1 MRYKCLYSYDGSQF
15 DGYQKQKNTNN
26 TIQFCLEECLSSLF
40 KQPMSVVGCGRT
52 DKGVSALKAC
62 FHFDAPFY
70 IKSDNILKVFKRL
83 RIHGINVFDCV
94 AVDDSFHA
102 RYSVIKKHYRYR
114 INCGAYN
121 VLERNYVWQLNRGL
135 DLDLMITA
143 ARDLVGRHD
152 FSAFS
157 KNKLSEIPD
166 QVRTIYNIDIYRK
179 EDLVIIDFFGD
190 GFLRY
195 MIRNIVGVL
204 ILIGLRQKDVDYA
217 RIVLESRSKL
227 INQSI
232 ADAAGLMLVEV
243 FY

>member
-15 DGYQKQKNTNN
+15 DGYQKQKNNNN
-26 TIQFCLEECLSSLF
+26 TIQFCLEECLSNLF
-40 KQPMSVVGCGRT
+40 NQPVHVVGCGRT

-70 IKSDNILKVFKRL
+70 IDSANILKVFLRL
-83 RIHGINVFDCV
+83 RNKGINVFDCIL
-94 AVDDSFHA
+94 VDDSFHA
-102 RYSVIKKHYRYR
+102 RYSVIKKHYRYC
-114 INCGAYN
+114 INCGEYN
-121 VLERNYVWQLNRGL
+121 ILARNYVYQLNQQL
-135 DLDLMITA
+135 DLNLMIDA
-143 ARDLVGRHD
+143 SKDLVGKHD

-157 KNKLSEIPD
+157 KNKLNETPD
-166 QVRTIYNIDIYRK
+166 QVRTIYNIDIYRDG
-179 EDLVIIDFFGD
+179 DLVIIDFFGD

-204 ILIGLRQKDVDYA
+204 ILIGLRQKDKDYA
-217 RIVLESRSKL
+217 RIVLESKSKL